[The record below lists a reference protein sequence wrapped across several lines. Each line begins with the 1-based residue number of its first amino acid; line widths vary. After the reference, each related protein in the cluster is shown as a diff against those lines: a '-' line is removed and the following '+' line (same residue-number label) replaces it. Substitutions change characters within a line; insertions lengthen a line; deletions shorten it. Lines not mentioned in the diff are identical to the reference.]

1 MILKIDNLDN
11 QTRSQL
17 IDFAINNHKNSKKIR
32 AEKLL
37 NYYKADHQEI
47 QLKTA
52 DEYKPNNK
60 EVHNFPSLIIN
71 TVQGYMLGQPVKYTS
86 ENSNGLESVQDI
98 YDNNEEEDLNS
109 ELFKTMSITGEAYEY
124 VYINQE
130 KEVELI
136 ELPILETVAIYD
148 NSLKAKMLAV
158 VRYYD
163 SVDLATGNTKTCV
176 EVYTASSI
184 EYYSKGNS
192 NEYTLEDEYQHTFAE
207 VPVIHY
213 MNNKELTGDFEKV
226 LTLIDSLDKI
236 SSEDADEIEYL
247 ANAYLV
253 INGFGKIDEP
263 TLKKFRKQ
271 GAFVNPN
278 GNNNGGVQNPIQF
291 VNKNLNTDAVHKHA
305 DLLIESI
312 HKFSQ
317 IPNFLDPNAG
327 IASSG
332 VAIKQRTWG
341 FEQLAATKERKFK
354 HGLMQRLRLVL
365 RAISML
371 GGSQY
376 DSAEFTLKFSRNLPN
391 NNLEDAQIL
400 NTLGITATQLSEE
413 ALRDVVSSVTIIEDA
428 QEAAGFMVK
437 ANKDMT
443 SKPVQEP
450 TSQLETKE
458 SLEI

>member
-1 MILKIDNLDN
+1 MIIKIDNLEN

-17 IDFAINNHKNSKKIR
+17 IDFAINNHRLNTKPR
-32 AEKLL
+32 MEMLL
-37 NYYKADHQEI
+37 DYYKADHVEI
-47 QLKTA
+47 QSKTA
-52 DEYKPNNK
+52 DTYKPNNK

-86 ENSNGLESVQDI
+86 EDTSALESVQEI
-98 YDNNEEEDLNS
+98 YNNNEEEDLNS

-124 VYINQE
+124 VYINQD
-130 KEVELI
+130 KEVEII

-148 NSLKAKMLAV
+148 NSLKSKLLAAI
-158 VRYYD
+158 RYYESFD
-163 SVDLATGNTKTCV
+163 VMTGNTKEFV

-184 EYYSKGNS
+184 EYYSKGNGK
-192 NEYTLEDEYQHTFAE
+192 EYNLEEEYQHTFAE

-226 LTLIDSLDKI
+226 LTLINSLDKI

-253 INGFGKIDEP
+253 INGFGKMTEDD
-263 TLKKFRKQ
+263 LKRFRKQ
-271 GAFVNPN
+271 GAFVIPSGNAN
-278 GNNNGGVQNPIQF
+278 GAQNPIQF
-291 VNKNLNTDAVHKHA
+291 VNKNLNTDAVHKHIQ
-305 DLLIESI
+305 LLIDSI

-327 IASSG
+327 TSSSG

-371 GGSQY
+371 GGSLF
-376 DSAEFTLKFSRNLPN
+376 DAGEFSLKFSRNLPN

-428 QEAAGFMVK
+428 QEAAGFMAK
-437 ANKDMT
+437 TNKDMT
-443 SKPVQEP
+443 ATLVAPAQND
-450 TSQLETKE
+450 LEQDKIE
-458 SLEI
+458 S